1 MATRSARAVWR
12 GPLFGERPQDAGEGT
27 VSLDSVGA
35 GLPMRWSSR
44 ISEPAGES
52 TPEELVAAAL
62 AMDYAQCLTHKL
74 EERGHLARELD
85 VEATLHL
92 ELVEPGR
99 HSLTSGSLTVRG
111 DADLPPELFRE
122 LSLTAHRECFL
133 VIALD
138 LPVSVRAT
146 LSAPSDT
153 L

>member
-12 GPLFGERPQDAGEGT
+12 GPLFGDRPQDAGEGT

-44 ISEPAGES
+44 TSEPVGES

-111 DADLPPELFRE
+111 VADVPLALFQD
-122 LSLTAHRECFL
+122 LSVIAHKECFL

-138 LPVSVRAT
+138 LPLSIRAT
-146 LSAPSDT
+146 LAGPGDT
-153 L
+153 

>member
-12 GPLFGERPQDAGEGT
+12 GPLFGEQPQDAGEGS
-27 VSLDSVGA
+27 VSLGSVGA
-35 GLPMRWSSR
+35 ALRMRWSSR

-92 ELVEPGR
+92 NPVEPGR

-111 DADLPPELFRE
+111 AADLPLALFQD
-122 LSLTAHRECFL
+122 LSLIAHKECFL

-138 LPVSVRAT
+138 LPISVQAT
-146 LSAPSDT
+146 LSGPRDA
-153 L
+153 

>member
-12 GPLFGERPQDAGEGT
+12 GPLFGDRPQDAGEGS

-35 GLPMRWSSR
+35 SLQMRWNSR
-44 ISEPAGES
+44 TSEPAGES

-111 DADLPPELFRE
+111 VADVPLAQFQD
-122 LSLTAHRECFL
+122 LSVIAHKECFL

-138 LPVSVRAT
+138 LPISVRAT
-146 LSAPSDT
+146 LAGLDDT
-153 L
+153 